1 MNNGIPTT
9 TQPEKVVPGIWA
21 RRVLKESGW
30 SRNRIDVTFFG
41 SSKEDAASSR
51 GTSAFWR
58 YLACQS
64 EIQKTYTAQT
74 DPFLQ
79 IDSCW
84 PGTYRY
90 LAHPYVELL
99 KTLSSLTAVH
109 ERMAEADRQLRG
121 LLFAGSAI
129 AMRRNYQKPADEI
142 KALRQAWVSVRK
154 GPHRAHFFPDML
166 CLVLGWMQEA
176 CLIGDIHRLKLI
188 AGENPISPFGL
199 SFTSLNFL
207 DKPFAQFLDRWV
219 TWVICNQW
227 ERDAYRLSPM
237 HLASQLVMDSP
248 RTPSNLTLLDLDGLV
263 SAVFRGEH
271 ATELSAAELLL
282 RTRLDRETKAKLVEK
297 VSWDQT
303 ELLAKKRSRKG

>member
-9 TQPEKVVPGIWA
+9 RQPEKIVPGIWA
-21 RRVLKESGW
+21 RRAWKESGW
-30 SRNRIDVTFFG
+30 SRNRIDATFFG
-41 SSKEDAASSR
+41 SSKEESPSR

-64 EIQKTYTAQT
+64 EIQKTYPAQT

-99 KTLSSLTAVH
+99 KALPSLTAVH
-109 ERMAEADRQLRG
+109 ERMVQADRQLG
-121 LLFAGSAI
+121 GVLFAGIAN

-142 KALRQAWVSVRK
+142 KALRQAWLSVRK
-154 GPHRAHFFPDML
+154 GAHRAHFFPDML
-166 CLVLGWMQEA
+166 CLVLGWIQEA
-176 CLIGDIHRLKLI
+176 CLIGDIWRLKPI
-188 AGENPISPFGL
+188 AGESPLSPFGL
-199 SFTSLNFL
+199 SFTHLDFL
-207 DKPFAQFLDRWV
+207 EKPFAEFLDCWL
-219 TWVICNQW
+219 TLIICNEW

-237 HLASQLVMDSP
+237 HLASQLVMNSP
-248 RTPSNLTLLDLDGLV
+248 RAPSDPTPLDLEGLV

-271 ATELSAAELLL
+271 TTELSATEQLL
-282 RTRLDRETKAKLVEK
+282 RARLDRETKAKLVRK
-297 VSWDQT
+297 VSWDRR
-303 ELLAKKRSRKG
+303 ELLAEK

>member
-9 TQPEKVVPGIWA
+9 TQPEKIVPGIWA
-21 RRVLKESGW
+21 RRVWRESGW
-30 SRNRIDVTFFG
+30 SRNRIDATFFG
-41 SSKEDAASSR
+41 SSKEESPSR

-90 LAHPYVELL
+90 LAHPYSELL
-99 KTLSSLTAVH
+99 KALSSLTAVH
-109 ERMAEADRQLRG
+109 ERMVEADRQLGG

-129 AMRRNYQKPADEI
+129 AARRNYRKPADEV
-142 KALRQAWVSVRK
+142 KALRQTWLSVRK
-154 GPHRAHFFPDML
+154 GPHRVHFFPDML
-166 CLVLGWMQEA
+166 CLMLGWIQEA
-176 CLIGDIHRLKLI
+176 CLIGDIQRLKLI
-188 AGENPISPFGL
+188 AGENPINPFGL
-199 SFTSLNFL
+199 SFTHLDFL
-207 DKPFAQFLDRWV
+207 EKPFAQFLDRWV
-219 TWVICNQW
+219 TWIICNEW

-263 SAVFRGEH
+263 SVVFRGEH
-271 ATELSAAELLL
+271 TTELSAAEQLL
-282 RTRLDRETKAKLVEK
+282 RSRLGPETKAKLVRK
-297 VSWDQT
+297 VSWDRT
-303 ELLAKKRSRKG
+303 ELLAKKRSSKG

>member
-9 TQPEKVVPGIWA
+9 TQPEKIVPGIWA

-30 SRNRIDVTFFG
+30 SRNRIDATFFS
-41 SSKEDAASSR
+41 SSKEEVPSR

-99 KTLSSLTAVH
+99 KALPSPVTIH
-109 ERMAEADRQLRG
+109 ERMVGADRQLGG

-129 AMRRNYQKPADEI
+129 AMRRNYQKPAGEV
-142 KALRQAWVSVRK
+142 KALRQAWHSVRK
-154 GPHRAHFFPDML
+154 GPHRVHFFPDML
-166 CLVLGWMQEA
+166 CLMLGWIQEA
-176 CLIGDIHRLKLI
+176 CLIGDVQRLKLI

-199 SFTSLNFL
+199 SFTDLDFL
-207 DKPFAQFLDRWV
+207 EKPFAQFMDRWV
-219 TWVICNQW
+219 TWIICNGW

-237 HLASQLVMDSP
+237 HLASQLVIDNP
-248 RTPSNLTLLDLDGLV
+248 RTPSNPTVLDLEGLA
-263 SAVFRGEH
+263 SAMFRGEH
-271 ATELSAAELLL
+271 STELSATEQLL
-282 RTRLDRETKAKLVEK
+282 RTRLDRKTKEKLVGK
-297 VSWDQT
+297 VSWDRT
-303 ELLAKKRSRKG
+303 ELLTKKRSREG